1 MTHGR
6 FPRARRS
13 ARRIALGAA
22 LASLATG
29 VASCDLDSVLESLGG
44 TLTSPDDLTGQNA
57 FVHLQATSA
66 AAPRADI
73 DSVMEVLSLASGT
86 GASTDDPSRF
96 SPSQGAIDLMSAT
109 ARVRRNVNTNAFERI
124 DLVRAFGEP
133 TMQPDQKA
141 GPPQMQFQEYTIP
154 TLNQVPV
161 RDQQQRGTCAA
172 FAGIGAI
179 EYSILDSHSSL
190 STIDLSEQRFYW
202 TSKPECQT
210 SACNWEGS
218 WYTTGME
225 ASAAS
230 STFDIPL
237 ESTCRYNGYPDYSND
252 TQIPQAAGCSDGAAR
267 VVQLEY
273 TLDAQDIVDQ
283 LEQGLP
289 VPFASGL
296 SLNWEQNN
304 GLITLA
310 GSDYNGN
317 TNHAAGHAYLIVG
330 YRQLPNMPDEGGM
343 CFVIKNSW
351 GTGWGVQGY
360 SCMTLA
366 WTEAYGWGWEQP
378 VVASVEVREDIAVI
392 DQNDDEPPPYIDDEV
407 YDDETVDYD
416 ELDNDTPIPEPDP
429 GPDDLTWGDT
439 YLVGPDQRYYL
450 WETATDGATMYMRG
464 TVRGSTTKTGT
475 LALQLQGDRLIY
487 QGDEV
492 GRVGTSDVTL
502 CTGEY
507 DLLCSLRFEPAE
519 NRLYVEFLYGEFR
532 AVSASEL
539 GEGNWQSL
547 VPLSAIGFDME
558 FYRPDNVVQAALSP
572 VFLRMTNNVTGVQT
586 EPIRLV
592 LDGLD
597 IRAGGD
603 VVGSVSPSSLGLC
616 TGDYRGNCSLF
627 SNDNRLFVIPGWTFQ

>member
-6 FPRARRS
+6 FVRARRG
-13 ARRIALGAA
+13 ARRIAFTAA
-22 LASLATG
+22 LIALGGS

-73 DSVMEVLSLASGT
+73 GSVMEVLSLAAGDGS
-86 GASTDDPSRF
+86 SVDDADRF
-96 SPSQGAIDLMSAT
+96 SPSQGAIDLMSST
-109 ARVRRNVNTNAFERI
+109 ARVRRNVDTGAFERI

-154 TLNQVPV
+154 TLDRVPV

-172 FAGIGAI
+172 FAGIGAV
-179 EYSILDSHSSL
+179 EYSILNSYSSL
-190 STIDLSEQRFYW
+190 QTIDLSEQRFYW

-225 ASAAS
+225 ASASSAS
-230 STFDIPL
+230 YDIPL
-237 ESTCRYNGYPDYSND
+237 ESTCPYNGWPDYSND
-252 TQIPQAAGCSDGAAR
+252 TQIPQAAGCSEGAAR
-267 VVQLEY
+267 VVELEY
-273 TLDAQDIVDQ
+273 TVAAQDIIDQ

-310 GSDYNGN
+310 GSDYSGN

-330 YRQLPNMPDEGGM
+330 YRQLPDMPDEGGM

-366 WTEAYGWGWEQP
+366 WTEAYGWGWENP
-378 VVASVEVREDIAVI
+378 VVAQVEVREDIAVI
-392 DQNDDEPPPYIDDEV
+392 DQDDNEPPPYIDDEV
-407 YDDETVDYD
+407 YDDETVNYD
-416 ELDNDTPIPEPDP
+416 DLDDNTPIPEPEP
-429 GPDDLTWGDT
+429 GPDNLTWSET
-439 YLVGPDQRYYL
+439 WLAGPDQRYYE
-450 WETATDGATMYMRG
+450 WETAADGTTMYMRG
-464 TVRGSTTKTGT
+464 VVRGTETYTGT
-475 LALQLQGDRLIY
+475 LALQTSGDRLIFE
-487 QGDEV
+487 GDEV
-492 GRVGTSDVTL
+492 GRITDTDVTL
-502 CTGEY
+502 CTGQY
-507 DLLCSLRFEPAE
+507 DLLCSLRFEPAA
-519 NRLYVEFLYGEFR
+519 NRLYVEFLYGEYR
-532 AVSASEL
+532 AVKAAEL

-547 VPLSAIGFDME
+547 VPLQALGFDME

-572 VFLRMTNNVTGVQT
+572 VFLRVTNNVTGVQT

-603 VVGSVSPSSLGLC
+603 VVGSVSPASAGLC

-627 SNDNRLFVIPGWTFQ
+627 SSGNRLFVVPGWTFQ